1 VRRFFGAKRGR
12 SVTTLVVVA
21 AGLSLVVAACGGSGN
36 KESNA
41 GSVVENPKC
50 GNGNGQ
56 EPTGSPIKIGAIATK
71 QPGTDFTDGVLAAKA
86 YFDCV
91 NDNGGVNGHPIQ
103 YIYETEQT
111 DPAQNAALAR
121 KLVETE
127 GVVGMAGG
135 FSLIEC
141 DVNHSYYESKGI
153 GVLNA
158 GIAPSCWSTPN
169 SAPVNMGPRYSSDG
183 AVQAVIRQDV
193 DKIAFAQSNVPG
205 TGYIAAGPQIV
216 AKAAGIPI
224 ELNAEN
230 VPIQDANSVAVKLTQ
245 QAGSNGGVVLNFTP
259 PEALKILQA
268 AQQQGLADA
277 VKAWGCSTPCN
288 TNFVAEALG
297 TEWDD
302 KLLVNAELNVTDFD
316 GPDSE
321 LYRSVMAKYGQD
333 VTGGLG
339 SFSQMGYL
347 MGEFMTNALE
357 TVKGDYTLESV
368 NQAVF
373 NLKNQQTDILCRPWY
388 FGKAPLHIPNNVD
401 WTSTPS
407 QGKMVI
413 KEDCFEISEDE
424 PDIAKVRQIEE
435 ADPSLTGGGE

>member
-1 VRRFFGAKRGR
+1 
-12 SVTTLVVVA
+12 
-21 AGLSLVVAACGGSGN
+21 
-36 KESNA
+36 
-41 GSVVENPKC
+41 
-50 GNGNGQ
+50 
-56 EPTGSPIKIGAIATK
+56 
-71 QPGTDFTDGVLAAKA
+71 
-86 YFDCV
+86 
-91 NDNGGVNGHPIQ
+91 
-103 YIYETEQT
+103 
-111 DPAQNAALAR
+111 
-121 KLVETE
+121 
-127 GVVGMAGG
+127 
-135 FSLIEC
+135 
-141 DVNHSYYESKGI
+141 
-153 GVLNA
+153 
-158 GIAPSCWSTPN
+158 
-169 SAPVNMGPRYSSDG
+169 MGPRYSSDG
-183 AVQAVIRQDV
+183 AAQAVIRQDV

-245 QAGSNGGVVLNFTP
+245 QAGSNGGVILNFTP

-268 AQQQGLADA
+268 AQQQGLADS

-288 TNFVAEALG
+288 TDFVAQALG

-321 LYRSVMAKYGQD
+321 LYRSVIAKYGQD

-357 TVKGDYTLESV
+357 TVKGDYTLQSV
-368 NQAVF
+368 SQAVF
-373 NLKNQQTDILCRPWY
+373 NLKNQETDILCRPWY
-388 FGKAPLHIPNNVD
+388 TGRAPLHIPNNVD
-401 WTSTPS
+401 WTSTPDS
-407 QGKMVI
+407 GHMVI

-424 PDIAKVRQIEE
+424 PDIAKVRQIEA
-435 ADPSLTGGGE
+435 ADPSLTGEG

>member
-1 VRRFFGAKRGR
+1 MKRFFGSKRGR

-21 AGLSLVVAACGGSGN
+21 AGLSLVLAACGGSGN

-41 GSVVENPKC
+41 GSVVDNPKC
-50 GNGNGQ
+50 GNGNG
-56 EPTGSPIKIGAIATK
+56 EKPTGTPIKIGAIATK

-91 NDNGGVNGHPIQ
+91 NDNGGVNGHPID

-111 DPAQNAALAR
+111 DPAQDAALAK
-121 KLVETE
+121 KLVEGE
-127 GVVGMAGG
+127 GVLGMSGG

-141 DVNHSYYESKGI
+141 DVNHAYYEQKGI
-153 GVLNA
+153 AVMNA

-193 DKIAFAQSNVPG
+193 DKIAFDQSNVPG
-205 TGYIAAGPQIV
+205 TGYIAAGPKIV
-216 AKAAGIPI
+216 ADAAGVPI
-224 ELNAEN
+224 ELNTDN

-245 QAGSNGGVVLNFTP
+245 QAGSNGAVVLNFTP

-268 AQQQGLADA
+268 AQQQGLEDS

-288 TNFVAEALG
+288 TDFLAQALG
-297 TEWDD
+297 TKWDG

-321 LYRSVMAKYGQD
+321 LYRSVMKKYGQD

-347 MGEFMTNALE
+347 MGEFMTKA
-357 TVKGDYTLESV
+357 LESV
-368 NQAVF
+368 QGEYTVQSVNDAVF
-373 NLKNQQTDILCRPWY
+373 GLKNIKTDILCRPWY
-388 FGKAPLHIPNNVD
+388 YGKAPLHIPNNVD
-401 WTSTPS
+401 WTTTPE
-407 QGKMVI
+407 QGHMVQ
-413 KEDCFEISEDE
+413 KEDCFEISQDE
-424 PDIAKVRQIEE
+424 PDIAKVRQIEA
-435 ADPSLTGGGE
+435 ADPSLTGGAG